1 LEAYAMRPE
10 VHIAQIRQEIAMMG
24 HDGHVVDF
32 EEVNCIGAIEFELQ
46 NYLRIQDEKERRQ
59 NE

>member
-1 LEAYAMRPE
+1 MRPE

-46 NYLRIQDEKERRQ
+46 NYLRIQDEKEGRQ